1 MTLLGSAGSNA
12 SGSGFRIRRQRLR
25 TARQPTWA
33 TLRST
38 PGSAGCRLATV
49 RQRCGHDR
57 PADFVAVL
65 LFESTSLA
73 ATYRPLYHEDVV
85 VLRAPSLADAEH
97 YGQCAEAYYENGAGE
112 TITSRLLHV
121 VDVAPGLNDDLT
133 TTADL
138 YSRHFRDIT
147 AYRQFEPQPNGD
159 SAVTECKL
167 PSRSR
172 RRRPNNR
179 NAADRRGDGSHWSA
193 PFQCL
198 CYGSL
203 LGLPE
208 NLVGLGCSRHD
219 ISEAR
224 MPVPLGSTATFESL
238 CSVGPPP
245 TSDRRA

>member
-25 TARQPTWA
+25 PARQPTWA

-65 LFESTSLA
+65 LFEPTSLA

-85 VLRAPSLADAEH
+85 VLRAPSLADAQSEAEH
-97 YGQCAEAYYENGAGE
+97 YGQCADAYYENGAGE
-112 TITSRLLHV
+112 TITSRLLQV

-138 YSRHFRDIT
+138 LQPPLSRHHGI
-147 AYRQFEPQPNGD
+147 P
-159 SAVTECKL
+159 AVRT
-167 PSRSR
+167 P
-172 RRRPNNR
+172 
-179 NAADRRGDGSHWSA
+179 AQW
-193 PFQCL
+193 
-198 CYGSL
+198 
-203 LGLPE
+203 
-208 NLVGLGCSRHD
+208 
-219 ISEAR
+219 
-224 MPVPLGSTATFESL
+224 
-238 CSVGPPP
+238 
-245 TSDRRA
+245 